1 MVVVVVGGVLAGYLA
16 GGRLRRLADL
26 RLRWLWLLVLATVVV
41 LGLPVAGWAGAWP
54 AVIGGALLLVFLAAN
69 GWTQPGGIRVGLLFM
84 AVGWLLNLVV
94 VTANDGM
101 PTPPEVLG
109 PHEWWPNL
117 WLMPHFLEHVP
128 LDGTTR
134 LSWLADSIE
143 IRFAHIL
150 MPISPGDLLLYLGGI
165 VFIAAAMRT
174 ASRDRQ
180 PSGVTVDP
188 VGHDQ

>member
-1 MVVVVVGGVLAGYLA
+1 MVVVVVGGVLAGYLS

-26 RLRWLWLLVLATVVV
+26 RLRMLWLLVLATVVV
-41 LGLPVAGWAGAWP
+41 LGTQMAGWAGPWSI
-54 AVIGGALLLVFLAAN
+54 VIGGVLLLVFLAVN

-84 AVGWLLNLVV
+84 ADGWTFNLVV
-94 VTANDGM
+94 VAANDGM
-101 PTPPEVLG
+101 PTPPEVLS

-128 LDGTTR
+128 LDDTTR

-143 IRFAHIL
+143 IRFAHVL

-165 VFIAAAMRT
+165 IFIAAAMRT
-174 ASRDRQ
+174 VSLERQ
-180 PSGVTVDP
+180 PSGVSP
-188 VGHDQ
+188 

>member
-1 MVVVVVGGVLAGYLA
+1 
-16 GGRLRRLADL
+16 
-26 RLRWLWLLVLATVVV
+26 
-41 LGLPVAGWAGAWP
+41 
-54 AVIGGALLLVFLAAN
+54 
-69 GWTQPGGIRVGLLFM
+69 M

-117 WLMPHFLEHVP
+117 WLMPHLLDHVP
-128 LDGTTR
+128 AAGTTR

-165 VFIAAAMRT
+165 TFIAAAMRA
-174 ASRDRQ
+174 ASLQRQ
-180 PSGVTVDP
+180 PSSVST
-188 VGHDQ
+188 

>member
-1 MVVVVVGGVLAGYLA
+1 VVVVVVGGVLAGYLA

-26 RLRWLWLLVLATVVV
+26 RLRSLWLLVLAAVVV
-41 LGLPVAGWAGAWP
+41 LGTNFAGWAGPWP
-54 AVIGGALLLVFLAAN
+54 ILIGGTLLLVFLAAN
-69 GWTQPGGIRVGLLFM
+69 GWTQQGGIRLGLLFM
-84 AVGWLLNLVV
+84 AVGWMLNLVV
-94 VTANDGM
+94 VTVNDGM
-101 PTPPEVLG
+101 PTPAEVLS

-117 WLMPHFLEHVP
+117 WLMPHFLDHVP
-128 LDGTTR
+128 LAGTTR

-174 ASRDRQ
+174 VNRERQ
-180 PSGVTVDP
+180 SSGVP
-188 VGHDQ
+188 

>member
-1 MVVVVVGGVLAGYLA
+1 MVVVVAGGVLAGYLG

-26 RLRWLWLLVLATVVV
+26 RLRMLWLLVLAAVVV
-41 LGLPVAGWAGAWP
+41 LGTQMAGWAGPWSV
-54 AVIGGALLLVFLAAN
+54 VIGGTLLLVFLVAN
-69 GWTQPGGIRVGLLFM
+69 GWTQPGVIRVGLLCM
-84 AVGWLLNLVV
+84 AVGWMFNLVV

-101 PTPPEVLG
+101 PTPAEVLG

-128 LDGTTR
+128 LGDTTR

-150 MPISPGDLLLYLGGI
+150 MPISLGDLLLYLGGI
-165 VFIAAAMRT
+165 TFIAAAMRT
-174 ASRDRQ
+174 VSLERQ
-180 PSGVTVDP
+180 PSDVSP
-188 VGHDQ
+188 